1 VQILQEKGE
10 IQINSII
17 IFNIFHSI
25 CFLMSIA
32 LIIEKLMERYPI
44 GAFPG
49 RDPQNKKRMNR
60 DPYRVLISTILSQR
74 TRDENTH
81 RAVERL
87 FGRFK
92 NVEEIADAD
101 EKEIQELIRPVG
113 FYRVKAKRIKE
124 VSNII
129 LEKYNGKV
137 PNDLDALL
145 SLPSVG
151 RKTAN
156 CVLVFGFE
164 KDAIPVDT
172 HVHRISNRLGWVNTK
187 YPYETEEMLMKVVP
201 KKYWNDVNTLFV
213 KFGQDI
219 CRPINPKCEEC
230 MIKHLCAQKT

>member
-1 VQILQEKGE
+1 M
-10 IQINSII
+10 N
-17 IFNIFHSI
+17 
-25 CFLMSIA
+25 IA
-32 LIIEKLMERYPI
+32 LIVEKLTERYPI

-49 RDPQNKKRMNR
+49 QNPRGEKRRNK

-87 FGRFK
+87 FGRFG
-92 NVEEIADAD
+92 NAEEIADAD
-101 EKEIQELIRPVG
+101 EKEIQELIKPSG

-124 VSNII
+124 VSKII

-164 KDAIPVDT
+164 ESAIPVDT
-172 HVHRISNRLGWVNTK
+172 HVHRISNRLGLVNTK
-187 YPYETEEMLMKVVP
+187 NVYETEKMLMKAVP
-201 KKYWNDVNTLFV
+201 KKYWNEINTLFV
-213 KFGQDI
+213 RFGQDI
-219 CRPINPKCEEC
+219 CRPINPKCGEC
-230 MIKHLCAQKT
+230 VIKHLCAHRT